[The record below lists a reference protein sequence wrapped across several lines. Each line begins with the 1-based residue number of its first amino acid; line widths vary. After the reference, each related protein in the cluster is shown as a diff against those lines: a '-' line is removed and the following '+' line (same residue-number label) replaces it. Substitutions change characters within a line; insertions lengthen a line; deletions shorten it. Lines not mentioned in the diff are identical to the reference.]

1 MAKAYDKEEAKGGC
15 SVAVATVRSS
25 EETVVMQSK
34 DLQPI
39 IDNWPHE
46 SGQVSVRKIRGLDNR
61 VKIQMRVDLGV
72 LQMETDGRPDGTRP
86 FNHESLLEYH
96 RARLEAHKHR
106 NGTDLGFTLS
116 PDEARAIRDESLQY
130 YQRYLANFALEDY
143 EAVARD
149 TQRNLEVLDLCAK
162 YAQEE
167 SDRFALEGYRPY
179 ILMMNTR
186 AKALSAMRKGQHL
199 TALAHV
205 ERGLA
210 SIREFFKK
218 FANLKAFN
226 QSAEVVILKTL
237 RREIRRQLPVDP
249 IRKLKQ
255 QLADAVAEERF
266 EDAAQIRDSLET
278 LLRQHDEQK

>member
-1 MAKAYDKEEAKGGC
+1 
-15 SVAVATVRSS
+15 
-25 EETVVMQSK
+25 MQSK

-46 SGQVSVRKIRGLDNR
+46 PGQVSVRKIRGLDNR

-72 LQMETDGRPDGTRP
+72 LQMETEGRPDGTRP
-86 FNHESLLEYH
+86 FNHESLLEYQ
-96 RARLEAHKHR
+96 RARLEAHQRR
-106 NGTDLGFTLS
+106 NGTDLGFALS
-116 PDEARAIRDESLQY
+116 PEESRALRDESLQY
-130 YQRYLANFALEDY
+130 YQRYLANFALEEY
-143 EAVARD
+143 EAVVRD

-162 YAQEE
+162 YAEEE
-167 SDRFALEGYRPY
+167 SDRLALEGYRPY
-179 ILMMNTR
+179 IIMMSTR
-186 AKALSAMRKGQHL
+186 AKALSAIRNGQQL

-205 ERGLA
+205 ERGLV

-218 FANLKAFN
+218 FADLKAYN
-226 QSAEVVILKTL
+226 HSAEVVILKSL

-266 EDAAQIRDSLET
+266 EDAAQIRDNLET
-278 LLRQHDEQK
+278 LLKQHEEQK